1 MQEEA
6 RRFENTDGT
15 TTDHQGDFFMQ
26 QQPENLC
33 LCIFIIRHYQRIC
46 SKPQYREV
54 WTQKLGTNPT
64 SSQTLLILRIRF
76 SYALR
81 LGVLIFA
88 LDSVCLTAALKITRS
103 PQEPEQKKFSLR
115 GLGSSLPGETL
126 ETGPESFHTMR
137 QLYKYPCDVWDWLF
151 LGFEFSCAIQNQSER
166 LH

>member
-54 WTQKLGTNPT
+54 WTPELGRNPT
-64 SSQTLLILRIRF
+64 TSQTLLILRIRF
-76 SYALR
+76 SYALSFSTLNFTR
-81 LGVLIFA
+81 DA
-88 LDSVCLTAALKITRS
+88 VCLTAALKITRS
-103 PQEPEQKKFSLR
+103 PQRPENKKLSLR
-115 GLGSSLPGETL
+115 GLDSSLAGKMSGTRL
-126 ETGPESFHTMR
+126 EKFHAD
-137 QLYKYPCDVWDWLF
+137 DVALQRSKW
-151 LGFEFSCAIQNQSER
+151 R
-166 LH
+166 P